1 MGIRDPWRQGP
12 QSPLF
17 LPHEWVGG
25 NDMWM
30 HDVSS
35 VGSVSGNIAEIPGI
49 CVTWQWHGMTPAWP
63 PRRGQ
68 SDSAL
73 SCHGGR
79 QNDKLWIHALSTP
92 FAESLLYGMKKKKK
106 KSVDVCVCFTRTPV
120 FDYSLLMMFK
130 YITAGD
136 SFGFTSTIPPQIL
149 PAGQATRSTILCNKN
164 NLEKWKVIPLWLFW
178 LKTQAIYITVF
189 L

>member
-79 QNDKLWIHALSTP
+79 QNDKLWIHAPSTP
-92 FAESLLYGMKKKKK
+92 FAESLLYRMKKKKEK
-106 KSVDVCVCFTRTPV
+106 ECGCVCVFHSHASVWLQPANDVQIYHSRRQLWFHFHNTTANSAGRTSHQKHNIV
-120 FDYSLLMMFK
+120 
-130 YITAGD
+130 
-136 SFGFTSTIPPQIL
+136 
-149 PAGQATRSTILCNKN
+149 
-164 NLEKWKVIPLWLFW
+164 
-178 LKTQAIYITVF
+178 
-189 L
+189 